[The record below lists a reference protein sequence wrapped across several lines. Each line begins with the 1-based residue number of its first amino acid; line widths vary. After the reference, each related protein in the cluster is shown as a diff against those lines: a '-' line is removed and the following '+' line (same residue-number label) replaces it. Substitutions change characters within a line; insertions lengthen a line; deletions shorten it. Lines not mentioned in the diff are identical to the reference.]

1 MPSVT
6 SPGFE
11 SYFPGAAPATVAGGM
26 EQLIGPLQY
35 AETSLR
41 GFVVLTVTP
50 TETRAEYR
58 YVDTIQS
65 KTYSASVGK
74 TLRMLPGAANRKLVA
89 G

>member
-1 MPSVT
+1 M
-6 SPGFE
+6 
-11 SYFPGAAPATVAGGM
+11 
-26 EQLIGPLQY
+26 
-35 AETSLR
+35 R

>member
-1 MPSVT
+1 MCIRDR
-6 SPGFE
+6 
-11 SYFPGAAPATVAGGM
+11 
-26 EQLIGPLQY
+26 IGPLQY
-35 AETSLR
+35 AETASR

-65 KTYSASVGK
+65 RTYTASVGK
-74 TLRMLPGAANRKLVA
+74 TLRVLPGAANRKIVA

>member
-1 MPSVT
+1 
-6 SPGFE
+6 
-11 SYFPGAAPATVAGGM
+11 
-26 EQLIGPLQY
+26 L
-35 AETSLR
+35 
-41 GFVVLTVTP
+41 P

-74 TLRMLPGAANRKLVA
+74 TLRMLPGSANRKIVA